1 MYIPRVHTLQL
12 HNLLELI
19 KKEQDV
25 CNVAMSEVIRQ
36 VSVDCVE
43 RGALLAKIR
52 EQYAGLLAKVP
63 PQIEGLH
70 EELLAQRAVDRHLT
84 EELIRFRTIVGV
96 LTNELSELKMLEN
109 KNRRE
114 ALRAQEEV
122 WIVRL
127 ELEARMS
134 SCPLVQPFASV
145 RSGQRHL
152 PWECLVQL
160 QAAVE
165 EAEKN
170 ASLINEYHE
179 LYELQRKRLE
189 KQLGETADERELW
202 STTAYSLAVKVPT

>member
-1 MYIPRVHTLQL
+1 MYEYILRAHVLQL

-122 WIVRL
+122 WIPYWIWSWKPSFHVFSGPALWSGPGQTIYPGNALCSCKPQSKRPRRTRRSSTNTTSSTSCSASASRSSSARRL
-127 ELEARMS
+127 TSAN
-134 SCPLVQPFASV
+134 
-145 RSGQRHL
+145 SGAPQHT
-152 PWECLVQL
+152 
-160 QAAVE
+160 
-165 EAEKN
+165 
-170 ASLINEYHE
+170 ASL
-179 LYELQRKRLE
+179 
-189 KQLGETADERELW
+189 
-202 STTAYSLAVKVPT
+202 